1 MQALCQ
7 LSYSPG
13 ATAVYQRAL
22 GRPPVGYRY
31 GSLLPGG
38 GTTLVTLGA
47 EELRWTPGTH
57 CSRQIVRRPRSPDV
71 ATHHRRSSSCAAGPA
86 RGRPI
91 LRYPAGTKHHGPI
104 RPSEDRAE
112 VAGLLGE
119 PRGVPRAATRGFGG
133 RPAAPQAG
141 GP

>member
-1 MQALCQ
+1 MQALCK
-7 LSYSPG
+7 LSSSPG
-13 ATAVYQRAL
+13 ATAVHQRAL

-38 GTTLVTLGA
+38 GTTLVTLGG
-47 EELRWTPGTH
+47 EEVRLAPGAY

-91 LRYPAGTKHHGPI
+91 LRYPAGTKYHGPI

-112 VAGLLGE
+112 VAGLLGK
-119 PRGVPRAATRGFGG
+119 PPDVSP
-133 RPAAPQAG
+133 
-141 GP
+141 